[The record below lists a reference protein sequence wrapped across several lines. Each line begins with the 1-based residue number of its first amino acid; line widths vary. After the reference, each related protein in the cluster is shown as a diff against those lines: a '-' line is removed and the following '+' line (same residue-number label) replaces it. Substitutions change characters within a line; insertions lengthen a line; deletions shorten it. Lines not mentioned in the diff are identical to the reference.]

1 MSAKNI
7 SFLTSL
13 SVFTQ
18 VIDGTVEPC
27 RIAPVNE
34 VVALLA
40 QELNRPGI
48 TLHQLKN
55 IKVYWFFKNIDFYLR
70 DATHTILVFRGKTK
84 KEKKEEKKSKKG
96 EKLRGWTIVFFLQV

>member
-1 MSAKNI
+1 MHIDRLNNVALFILCYNKPFILTVVGHTSLSNMSAKNI

-18 VIDGTVEPC
+18 VIDGTVEPG
-27 RIAPVNE
+27 RVAPVDE

-48 TLHQLKN
+48 TLNQLKKMK
-55 IKVYWFFKNIDFYLR
+55 IYWIFFK
-70 DATHTILVFRGKTK
+70 
-84 KEKKEEKKSKKG
+84 
-96 EKLRGWTIVFFLQV
+96 